1 MRSRELLRRLDRLK
15 LPAEEEP
22 KIVHDFGVLS
32 RIENARFWDLY
43 HMLRDEDEEMTKDE
57 SKEFWSLLHR
67 CPLVEP
73 GKAGNPYAETDEERR
88 KRRALEWA
96 FGGAFH
102 DYPRQYPFIAVPNYA
117 NTLNEYR
124 LDIGYR
130 LFEKYGW
137 IVGGRDCSTILPL
150 DQWETDD
157 REALIDLYQ
166 RANPECAAMNPPGWQ
181 PKRRPRSRS

>member
-73 GKAGNPYAETDEERR
+73 GKAGNPYAETDEGRR